1 MSDVISIAASGL
13 GGILKSLGE
22 ILLGLIGLAILAEVA
37 FGAGAIPGMSVAS
50 NLVGL
55 LNQVAGGQGLIGLV
69 ALLIL
74 LGILRK

>member
-1 MSDVISIAASGL
+1 MSDLISNAASGL

-37 FGAGAIPGMSVAS
+37 CGAGAIPGMSVAS